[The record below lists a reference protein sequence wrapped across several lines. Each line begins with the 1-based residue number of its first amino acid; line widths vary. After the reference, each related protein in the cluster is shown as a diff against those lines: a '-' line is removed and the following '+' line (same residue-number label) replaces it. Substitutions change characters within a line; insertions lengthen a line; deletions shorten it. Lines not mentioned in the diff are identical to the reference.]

1 MVRSTS
7 TPANWKK
14 PQQIDLFLGNIA
26 DAAFKDD
33 RILMEFPFFSIQKQP
48 KMTPILFQD
57 ERVQIKVEPGAK
69 GIATVWDKDI
79 LIYLATLLNDRLEKG
94 LPVSRTIQFAAYDCL
109 KSTGRG
115 TGKRSYELFLDA
127 LYRLRSTNI
136 TTTIEANRQ
145 TERRGFGW
153 IEAWRVIER
162 EKANGKRVMGGVEV
176 TINDWMFRAITK
188 ERRVLTINERYF
200 SLKMGLERRLYE
212 LARKHCGKQ
221 RAFSIRLTK
230 LADKCGGTNDLRK
243 FRAALRKVI
252 ARDRV
257 PDYRINLEGD
267 VRRSRGSM
275 PEIVTFYFRNCS
287 SGEQPTE
294 ENLSIDIHTFEEAQG
309 KYPGYDIETIINAW
323 EHWIIDGNKEHP
335 RQKGRAFLAFCKK
348 YVSSNPL

>member
-1 MVRSTS
+1 MVRKTS
-7 TPANWKK
+7 TPANLKN

-26 DAAFKDD
+26 DAPFKDD

-48 KMTPILFQD
+48 KVTPILFED
-57 ERVQIKVEPGAK
+57 DKVQIKVEPGAK

-79 LIYLATLLNDRLEKG
+79 LIYLATLLNDRLERG

-153 IEAWRVIER
+153 IETWRVIER
-162 EKANGKRVMGGVEV
+162 EKADGNRIMGGVEV

-188 ERRVLTINERYF
+188 ERRVLTINEKYF

-230 LADKCGGTNDLRK
+230 LADKCGGTPDLRR
-243 FRAALRKVI
+243 FRAAIRKVI
-252 ARDRV
+252 ARDQV
-257 PDYRINLEGD
+257 PDYRIVLEGEA
-267 VRRSRGSM
+267 RRSRSSTL
-275 PEIVTFYFRNCS
+275 EIVTFYSRNFS
-287 SGEQPTE
+287 NNEQPPE
-294 ENLSIDIHTFEEAQG
+294 ANLSIDIHTFEEAQR
-309 KYPGYDIETIINAW
+309 KYPGYDIETIISAW
-323 EHWIIDGNKEHP
+323 EHWIVDGHKEHP
-335 RQKGRAFLAFCKK
+335 RQKRPAFLAFCEK
-348 YVSSNPL
+348 YIASNPL